1 MLAGRSWYDRGR
13 LYHQLLDIGM
23 TSAPK
28 TLLRLI
34 RPAGSLLIMLIF
46 LLHATGYWSFSV
58 FSRIE
63 QLTYDIRINQTLPN
77 EGDPQIVIVDID
89 EDSLREIGQF
99 PWPREYIAQM
109 LYILFSEYEIST
121 IGFDIVFAEPDR
133 QGANEVLTN
142 MLAQRPELKDT
153 LEPLIEE
160 MNGDRQFADLLS
172 QIPAVLG
179 FYMDQELEEQTPS
192 VGQLPASLE
201 IVSPIEPKYFP
212 IPKAHRFSAN
222 QPILQSSAMSGG
234 FFDNPLVGDDGVF
247 RKVPM
252 LQEYK
257 GQYFQSLSLGVVRSL
272 LDNPPVEMIVSGDEE
287 NPLLEALDI
296 GGFQIP
302 VDNHGGALVPY
313 HGGRGTF
320 EYISVIDV
328 FRQTVPKE
336 KLEGAI
342 VLFGASAPGL
352 LDLRTTPIESVYP
365 GVEVHA
371 NLIAGILHQSFKH
384 QPAYTIGGEILLIIV
399 LGLLLT
405 FALPRVQPIFILV
418 GGSLI
423 FICIWSGNLWL
434 WTDYNW
440 VFPLATPLLLSAS
453 IIAYQLAYGYLIES
467 RGKRQ
472 LTRLFGQ
479 YVPPELVDEMD
490 QDPGSISLEGESRDM
505 TVLFSDVRGFTTI
518 SEGLTPEEL
527 TRLMNAFLTPITGV
541 IHDHRGTIDKY
552 MGDAVMA
559 FWGAPLNDPKH
570 ASHGVKAG
578 LEMIRVMH
586 ELGPEFKKRGWPEL
600 RIGVGLNT
608 GMMNVGNMGSEFRMA
623 YTVLGDAVNLGSRL
637 EGLTKQYGVDLMVSE
652 TTAAAASEYE
662 YRQLDLVRVKGKHE
676 PVAIFEPIGLKGM
689 LDQKTTENLEKF
701 HQALEFFKNQQW
713 GYAERLLNELKEVDQ
728 HLLYDV
734 YLERVQHYREAPPG
748 DDWDGVFTHTS
759 K

>member
-1 MLAGRSWYDRGR
+1 
-13 LYHQLLDIGM
+13 M
-23 TSAPK
+23 TPAPK
-28 TLLRLI
+28 FFLRLI
-34 RPAGSLLIMLIF
+34 RPLGSLLILFVF
-46 LLHATGYWSFSV
+46 LLHATGYWNV
-58 FSRIE
+58 RIFDRLE
-63 QLTYDIRINQTLPN
+63 QIAYDIRINMTLPN
-77 EGDPQIVIVDID
+77 QGDPQILIVDID

-99 PWPREYIAQM
+99 PWPREYIAEM
-109 LYILFSEYEIST
+109 LYILFAEYEIST

-133 QGANEVLTN
+133 RGASEALAG
-142 MLAQRPELKDT
+142 MLEQRPELQEV
-153 LEPLIEE
+153 LAPLVEE
-160 MNGDRQFADLLS
+160 MNGDRQFGELLS

-179 FYMDQELEEQTPS
+179 FYLDRETEDITPS
-192 VGQLPASLE
+192 VGQLPQPLE
-201 IVSPIEPKYFP
+201 INSPIPLKAFP
-212 IPKAHRFSAN
+212 IPIAERYSGN
-222 QPILQSSAMSGG
+222 QPVLQSNATSGG
-234 FFDNPLVGDDGVF
+234 FFDNPLVDQDGVF
-247 RKVPM
+247 RRVPM

-257 GQYFQSLSLGVVRSL
+257 GQYYQSLSLGVVRSVL
-272 LDNPPVEMIVSGDEE
+272 GMPPIEMIVSGDED
-287 NPLLEALDI
+287 NPTLEALDI

-302 VDNHGGALVPY
+302 VDNQSGALVPY
-313 HGGRGTF
+313 YGGRGTF

-336 KLEGAI
+336 KMQGAI

-352 LDLRTTPIESVYP
+352 LDLRTTPIQSVYP

-384 QPAYTIGGEILLIIV
+384 QPSYTIGGEILLLIV

-405 FALPRVQPIFILV
+405 FALPRMPPLFILV

-423 FICIWSGNLWL
+423 FISIWSGNLWL
-434 WTDYNW
+434 WNDYNW
-440 VFPLATPLLLSAS
+440 VFPLATPILLSAL
-453 IIAYQLAYGYLIES
+453 IIAYQLSYGYLIES

-518 SEGLTPEEL
+518 SEGLNPEEL

-559 FWGAPLNDPKH
+559 FWGAPLDDPKH

-578 LEMIRVMH
+578 LEMIKVMH

-600 RIGVGLNT
+600 KVGVGLNT

-652 TTAAAASEYE
+652 TTAEAASEYE

-689 LDQKTTENLEKF
+689 LDEKTTYRLELYQK
-701 HQALEFFKNQQW
+701 ALEHFKDQQW
-713 GYAERLLNELKEVDQ
+713 GYAERLFKELKAEDE

-734 YLERVQHYREAPPG
+734 YLERIQLYREAPPG
-748 DDWDGVFTHTS
+748 DNWDGVFTHTS

>member
-1 MLAGRSWYDRGR
+1 
-13 LYHQLLDIGM
+13 M
-23 TSAPK
+23 TPAPK
-28 TLLRLI
+28 LFLQLI
-34 RPAGSLLIMLIF
+34 RPAGSLLIVLVF
-46 LLHATGYWSFSV
+46 LLHATGYWNISLFNKL
-58 FSRIE
+58 E
-63 QLTYDIRINQTLPN
+63 QMTYDIRIRQTLPN
-77 EGDPQIVIVDID
+77 SGDPQILIVDID

-109 LYILFSEYEIST
+109 LYILFAEYEIST

-133 QGANEVLTN
+133 RGASEALSN
-142 MLAQRPELKDT
+142 MLEQRPELKEL
-153 LEPLIEE
+153 LEPLITE
-160 MNGDRQFADLLS
+160 MNGDRQLAELLAQVPS
-172 QIPAVLG
+172 VLG
-179 FYMDQELEEQTPS
+179 FYLDREREKDTPS
-192 VGQLPASLE
+192 VGQLPQPLE
-201 IVSPIEPKYFP
+201 LISPINPQLLP
-212 IPKAHRFSAN
+212 IPKSNRFSAN
-222 QPILQSSAMSGG
+222 QPVLQENAMSGG
-234 FFDNPLVGDDGVF
+234 FFDNPLVGQDGVF
-247 RKVPM
+247 RRVPM

-257 GQYFQSLSLGVVRSL
+257 GQYYQSLSLGLVRSVL
-272 LDNPPVEMIVSGDEE
+272 GNPPIELIVSGDES
-287 NPLLEALDI
+287 NPILEALDV

-302 VDNHGGALVPY
+302 VDNHSGALVPY
-313 HGGRGTF
+313 YGRRGTF
-320 EYISVIDV
+320 EYISVVDI

-336 KLEGAI
+336 KLQGAI

-371 NLIAGILHQSFKH
+371 NLVAGILHQSFKH
-384 QPAYTIGGEILLIIV
+384 QPAYTIGGEILLILI

-405 FALPRVQPIFILV
+405 FTLPLMQPVFILV
-418 GGSLI
+418 GSSLI
-423 FICIWSGNLWL
+423 FLGIWSGNLWL

-440 VFPLATPLLLSAS
+440 VFPLATPLLLSAL

-490 QDPGSISLEGESRDM
+490 QDPSSISLEGESRDM

-518 SEGLTPEEL
+518 SEGLSPEEL

-578 LEMIRVMH
+578 LEMIKVMH
-586 ELGPEFKKRGWPEL
+586 ELAPEFKKRGWPEL

-652 TTAAAASEYE
+652 TTAEAASEYE

-676 PVAIFEPIGLKGM
+676 PVAIFEPMGLKGM
-689 LDQKTTENLEKF
+689 LDQKTSDNLEKF
-701 HQALEFFKNQQW
+701 HQALDYFKAQQW
-713 GYAERLLNELKEVDQ
+713 GYAERLLNELKEGDQ

-734 YLERVQHYREAPPG
+734 YLDRVQHYRDNPPG
-748 DDWDGVFTHTS
+748 EDWDGVFTHTS